1 MAGPTSALLDRNAV
15 VARLSRHRVLRHV
28 ARQDLEQLISYAQPK
43 ALAAR
48 ARLFAAGDAGS
59 AMYVLLSGWMKLSR
73 EGPAGRD
80 VVLEVAGPGTM
91 FGELAVV
98 SNLPRATDA
107 TALTAVQLLAIDGRA
122 LLAALRQNPDASL
135 ELLRVLGERL
145 TRTTSQ
151 MEDTLFL
158 PAEAR
163 LARALM
169 RLAGLDPSP
178 QATDLRIDL
187 GLSQRELGELTGLS
201 RESINKQL
209 SLWRDAGLVAL
220 DGRSVTL
227 LDGAALA
234 DIGDGQAG

>member
-1 MAGPTSALLDRNAV
+1 MAGPTSVLLDRNAV

-80 VVLEVAGPGTM
+80 LVLEVAGPGTM

>member
-80 VVLEVAGPGTM
+80 LVLEVAGPGTM